1 MNKKKIKVYFVL
13 PTLFAGGAERVITFI
28 SQNISKEIF
37 TVKLIVIGFEKDSKY
52 NTNEITTIYL
62 NKNKV
67 SESIIPLYKVL
78 KKESPDIVLSSISH
92 LNSFMGYMSI
102 FFKNTKFIG
111 RQATINKVARKHKA
125 QKNKI
130 LSIILSKIFNY
141 GTIKLDVIICQSMD
155 MKADFL
161 ESYNYDEKKIK
172 VINNPLTDT
181 DKVKTIRNK
190 NSIKKLITV
199 GRLSKIKGQLRLLD
213 ILSKLDF
220 PFKFTIIGS
229 GSYEDKIY
237 AKIKE
242 LNLEDKINHI
252 KYTDKVLEEL
262 IKHDMFLQGSYS
274 EGFPNALLE
283 SCAVGVPV
291 IAFNAPGGTKEII
304 ENNINGYIVE
314 SEEDYISKL
323 KEDKIW
329 DPKIVRDSVYKK
341 FNSEKILKKYEDLF
355 IEIAKR

>member
-161 ESYNYDEKKIK
+161 ESYNYDEKKIRI
-172 VINNPLTDT
+172 INNPLTDT
-181 DKVKTIRNK
+181 DKIKTIENK
-190 NSIKKLITV
+190 NSVKKLITV

-213 ILSKLDF
+213 ILSKLEY
-220 PFKFTIIGS
+220 PFQFTIIGS
-229 GSYEDKIY
+229 GTYEQKIY
-237 AKIKE
+237 DKIKE
-242 LNLEDKINHI
+242 HNLEDKVNHI

-283 SCAVGVPV
+283 SCSVGVPV
-291 IAFNAPGGTKEII
+291 IAFKAPGGTKEII
-304 ENNINGYIVE
+304 DNGINGYIVE
-314 SEEDYISKL
+314 NEEDYISKL
-323 KEDKIW
+323 KEDRIW
-329 DPKIVRDSVYKK
+329 DPKIVKDTVYKK
-341 FNSEKILKKYEDLF
+341 FNSKKILKEYEDLF
-355 IEIAKR
+355 LEVVKK